1 MQKYYAN
8 KTALKIKDMDT
19 AFSFWPFLEAISV
32 SSLIAW
38 RFLYMSTTPSVDTWP
53 NKTTSEEI
61 KVDDPRHS
69 EYLEHVRQ
77 ELVKVQRVVDALQAL
92 KATAKTP
99 AECQINNALVLMF
112 KKFMTP
118 VGMMLG
124 MIESIHGEC
133 LDTERGKQAKTKEEY
148 HADLYSLVMTVKA
161 QLATL

>member
-99 AECQINNALVLMF
+99 GAAINCAIITLL
-112 KKFMTP
+112 
-118 VGMMLG
+118 
-124 MIESIHGEC
+124 
-133 LDTERGKQAKTKEEY
+133 KTR
-148 HADLYSLVMTVKA
+148 YSVEFFYCYSF
-161 QLATL
+161 